1 MGLLIRKFSCALCV
15 SANRISNTHNKNT
28 NTHVMDEGQQEAAIQ
43 RLCDLSDQIDA
54 ARDANRFR
62 QAVELMLEQV
72 RLFKIQATLSEDEK
86 EAMEPLI
93 QSALEE
99 IEEMRG
105 KVRREEEVKEEASKR
120 KENDT
125 RDPASGGADAGAP
138 PPQTTTSKN
147 MLVEVDRNTVSTKV
161 LSSPP
166 PAMKP
171 AASAAARDN

>member
-1 MGLLIRKFSCALCV
+1 
-15 SANRISNTHNKNT
+15 
-28 NTHVMDEGQQEAAIQ
+28 MDEHGQQEEAAIQ

-62 QAVELMLEQV
+62 QAVGLMLEQV

-105 KVRREEEVKEEASKR
+105 KVQREKEEEVKEEASKR

-125 RDPASGGADAGAP
+125 RDPATGGADYGA
-138 PPQTTTSKN
+138 PPQTTTMRRRRVKTRSSK
-147 MLVEVDRNTVSTKV
+147 LIETRFRRKCS
-161 LSSPP
+161 
-166 PAMKP
+166 
-171 AASAAARDN
+171 RRRHRR

>member
-1 MGLLIRKFSCALCV
+1 
-15 SANRISNTHNKNT
+15 
-28 NTHVMDEGQQEAAIQ
+28 MDEHGQQEAAIQ

-105 KVRREEEVKEEASKR
+105 KVQREEEVKE
-120 KENDT
+120 
-125 RDPASGGADAGAP
+125 
-138 PPQTTTSKN
+138 
-147 MLVEVDRNTVSTKV
+147 
-161 LSSPP
+161 
-166 PAMKP
+166 
-171 AASAAARDN
+171 